1 MSAVGP
7 DPARL
12 RYLLRAAAPDRAA
25 TWLLSD
31 GEAYYAPEDPSAFP
45 LEDPVAMLSLWDA
58 RASVPLARVGTPTR
72 YLPPFPIRRVFCP
85 AVNFRSHQDESGMP
99 VPTEPYFF
107 LKFASSAV
115 PHGSTV
121 VAPFQA
127 EQLDYEGEIGYVLGR
142 SGRHWDE
149 GAARAAIFGYTPAN
163 DLSLR
168 DYQFREQPRFGK
180 NWVMGKAFDSSLPIG
195 PWILPREAAPEGE
208 MTVRTRVNGELRQDG
223 STRDMIFR
231 PEQLIARLS
240 EVNTLGPGDLVL
252 SGTPSGVAAYRG
264 RRYLRDGDTVEVEV
278 DGVGT
283 LRHGIAFE
291 PRPQKTASGVTGD
304 AVPP

>member
-1 MSAVGP
+1 MSPDGP
-7 DPARL
+7 EPARL
-12 RYLLRAAAPDRAA
+12 RYLLRGVPPGRAA

-31 GEAYYAPEDPSAFP
+31 GTAYYAPADPPAFP
-45 LEDPVAMLSLWDA
+45 IEEPEAMVALWDA
-58 RASVPLARVGTPTR
+58 RASLSLEPVGAPSR
-72 YLPPFPIRRVFCP
+72 FLPPFPVRRIFCP
-85 AVNFRSHQDESGMP
+85 AVNFRSHRDESGMP
-99 VPTEPYFF
+99 VPSEPYFF

-115 PHGSTV
+115 PHGSRV
-121 VAPFQA
+121 VAPYQV
-127 EQLDYEGEIGYVLGR
+127 EQLDYEGEVGYVVGR

-149 GAARAAIFGYTPAN
+149 VAARAAIFGYVPVD

-180 NWVMGKAFDSSLPIG
+180 NWVMGKAFDASLPIG
-195 PWILPREAAPEGE
+195 PWILPREIAPEGE

-264 RRYLRDGDTVEVEV
+264 QRFLRDGDTVEVEV
-278 DGVGT
+278 GPVGT
-283 LRHGIAFE
+283 LRHAVAFE
-291 PRPQKTASGVTGD
+291 ARP
-304 AVPP
+304 